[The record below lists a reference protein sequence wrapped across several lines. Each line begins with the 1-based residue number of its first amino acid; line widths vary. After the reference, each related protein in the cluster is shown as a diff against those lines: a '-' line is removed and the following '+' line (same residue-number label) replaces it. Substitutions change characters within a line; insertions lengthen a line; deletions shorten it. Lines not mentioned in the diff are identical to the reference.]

1 MITIRKAGGSEG
13 SFLNGPTVPLRVLQV
28 IKERV
33 LNVKPDRES
42 SGLVTW
48 SGGAARAAILRDAL
62 VVDAHVSLMLNTLGI
77 RLAGLSNYAICVK
90 SA

>member
-1 MITIRKAGGSEG
+1 MRAIEIGHFFAS
-13 SFLNGPTVPLRVLQV
+13 LLPLRVLQV
-28 IKERV
+28 VKERV
-33 LNVKPDRES
+33 FGMKPERDV

-48 SGGAARAAILRDAL
+48 SGGAAKAAVLRDAL
-62 VVDAHVSLMLNTLGI
+62 VLDARVSLWLNTLGI